1 MIRSWRGKVV
11 IPCFSQGFSGKR
23 STMCVRNITNKALLR
38 GGHQVLVRTKLA
50 LGDGVAM
57 QLTVRS
63 EDSMVAEIMTTAV
76 A

>member
-1 MIRSWRGKVV
+1 M
-11 IPCFSQGFSGKR
+11 
-23 STMCVRNITNKALLR
+23 
-38 GGHQVLVRTKLA
+38 RTKLA
-50 LGDGVAM
+50 LSDGVAM